1 MHRLIAICQF
11 NREHSLTVCADCE
24 PEKIEPDELTWALIT
39 LSTVTAIFLFICFCR
54 CWPRLTSLWRHGPVV
69 SAEVS
74 RTGSNVDRTSR
85 VAASGQST
93 ISGQQTMT
101 TGQFSKCSQ
110 KSSVGLHLG
119 SRSSLRIP
127 MKTVV
132 QPMQRSSAQAQTQNY
147 HRQEEGIERRRDV
160 NYPVMREELGTKTE
174 REYEVTGRG
183 RRERSDEREGRR
195 KVVFDYPVDWKG
207 RPIPYPS
214 ESSIPMIPDPRVII
228 FPPKDQV

>member
-1 MHRLIAICQF
+1 M
-11 NREHSLTVCADCE
+11 
-24 PEKIEPDELTWALIT
+24 
-39 LSTVTAIFLFICFCR
+39 
-54 CWPRLTSLWRHGPVV
+54 TSLWRHGPVV

-74 RTGSNVDRTSR
+74 RIGSNVSRTSR
-85 VAASGQST
+85 VAASGQSV
-93 ISGQQTMT
+93 ISGQQMMT
-101 TGQFSKCSQ
+101 TGQSMVPGQSSKCSQ

-127 MKTVV
+127 MKAVP
-132 QPMQRSSAQAQTQNY
+132 QPIQRSSAQAQAQNY
-147 HRQEEGIERRRDV
+147 HRQEEGIERRDV
-160 NYPVMREELGTKTE
+160 NDPVMREELGTKSE
-174 REYEVTGRG
+174 REYEETGRG

-228 FPPKDQV
+228 FPPKDQI